1 MEGIENYPGEGAL
14 QVVLCLASPIYR
26 KDASLLVFKVD
37 EVSSIWLASEVLPNR
52 LEQAMSKHNDS
63 TPPQEEA

>member
-1 MEGIENYPGEGAL
+1 
-14 QVVLCLASPIYR
+14 
-26 KDASLLVFKVD
+26 VD